1 MLDSL
6 FMKILDMTAMGSLVI
21 GIVVLARLTLKKQPK
36 IFSYCLWAVV
46 LLRLLCPV
54 SFSMPVSLLPAMPSV
69 ENHYVL
75 SDVPLKPENVGAA
88 LEDIFQ
94 SAASGQ
100 LGQTQQTIT
109 VQDPDYNYGYPHEI
123 TYDWWNIPVLLGQYV
138 WVLGVAVMLLISF
151 VQFLRLRKKLREA
164 ARLRDNIYICD
175 RLDTAFVMG
184 LVKPRIYLP
193 ASLSEQEQR
202 YILLH
207 EQHHIRRFDHIFK
220 ALAFAALCLHWF
232 NPLVWLAFIL
242 AGRDMEMSCDEAVI
256 HKSSEDIRADYSATL
271 LRLSTGRTTIA
282 GAPLA
287 FGEGDAGKRIRN
299 LSKRKKPALWVSI
312 IVATC
317 CAAIIAL
324 CAVNNQGQAEM
335 IFDKDVAPGKV
346 GQTFTM
352 PEYPGVTFRLE
363 GGGGYSDIVSK
374 VTATENGK
382 TVTIAGGTR
391 NLYLCDLNGDG
402 KRELCFE
409 VSFGSG
415 YMRCFIGVYNY
426 ANQTTSLL
434 GKEGDFDYILRM
446 EGAKLTVDC
455 YKRRGGP
462 HPTLIEDF
470 EPISSGKLSL
480 VGQQLL
486 YIPNLTNISNSKN
499 PTASTGTASPIVTAG
514 PAELVFDR
522 EATSAEEGLS
532 FTMPEFAGVTFQLSP
547 SEGGQSLRRLTATE
561 NGETKELCGFYK
573 LINLYLSDVNGDG
586 IRDFCASV
594 AVGSGIEDL
603 RITVFDLANQ
613 KDYTLAARMEYDY
626 WLCASGSTLI
636 VRRCPY
642 SHRSEDALQ
651 ETVLGT
657 LAIAEEQLVFVPYPN
672 PTGEAELIFDTQT
685 APGKVGQTFAMPEY
699 PGVTFQLGG
708 GLSSSGI
715 GAVSAREN
723 GLTTAVIYGFPIM
736 NLYLS
741 DLNGDGNRELCAT
754 MDGAYDGTDAYILV
768 YDFAN
773 LISYTINEVNW
784 KIYWLTMEGNS
795 LVAYH
800 NLNPAYLDTHV
811 VPDPVQGKLF
821 LLGQQL
827 TLISEKDTI
836 QGTRLSPWLN
846 ETALK
851 TLFASASQHLASYD
865 PDSPAKRSIT
875 MSSAINRYLKN
886 YTEVIGDAI
895 EPFISSSN
903 PGYSLS
909 LSKAQHNTPVFQYL
923 MVLSSLQQDF
933 FRWSDTYCHYTYYDS
948 SHPDQLFVCT
958 EYRDLGHRDIESYY
972 TDVVSGKC
980 EAHADTFVIHLDS
993 HYIHYWGSDVNLYDA
1008 LAA

>member
-21 GIVVLARLTLKKQPK
+21 GIVVLARLALKKQPK

-54 SFSMPVSLLPAMPSV
+54 SFSMPVSLLPAMPAV

-75 SDVPLKPENVGAA
+75 SDVPLKPENVGTA
-88 LEDIFQ
+88 LVDTFQ

-138 WVLGVAVMLLISF
+138 WVLGVAVMLLISL
-151 VQFLRLRKKLREA
+151 VQFLRLRNKLREA

-207 EQHHIRRFDHIFK
+207 EQHHIRRFDHFFK

-256 HKSSEDIRADYSATL
+256 KESGEDIRADYSATL

-299 LSKRKKPALWVSI
+299 LSKWKKPALWVSI
-312 IVATC
+312 IVAIC
-317 CAAIIAL
+317 CAAIIVL
-324 CAVNNQGQAEM
+324 CAVNNQSQAEM

-363 GGGGYSDIVSK
+363 GGGGYSDIVST
-374 VTATENGK
+374 VTATKNGE
-382 TVTIAGGTR
+382 TVTVAEGAQ

-409 VSFGSG
+409 VNAGSG
-415 YMRCFIGVYNY
+415 FMRCFIGVCNY

-434 GKEGDFDYILRM
+434 GKDGDFDYILRM

-462 HPTLIEDF
+462 HPTLIEGF
-470 EPISSGKLSL
+470 EPISSGNLTL
-480 VGQQLL
+480 IGQQLL
-486 YIPNLTNISNSKN
+486 LIPDVDMTYSY
-499 PTASTGTASPIVTAG
+499 PTKMIFDSVST
-514 PAELVFDR
+514 PAEVGQ
-522 EATSAEEGLS
+522 T
-532 FTMPEFAGVTFQLSP
+532 FTMPEFPGVTFRL
-547 SEGGQSLRRLTATE
+547 GQGYGSTGIGVITATE
-561 NGETKELCGFYK
+561 NGKNTTVLCG
-573 LINLYLSDVNGDG
+573 L
-586 IRDFCASV
+586 
-594 AVGSGIEDL
+594 
-603 RITVFDLANQ
+603 
-613 KDYTLAARMEYDY
+613 
-626 WLCASGSTLI
+626 
-636 VRRCPY
+636 P
-642 SHRSEDALQ
+642 
-651 ETVLGT
+651 
-657 LAIAEEQLVFVPYPN
+657 IA
-672 PTGEAELIFDTQT
+672 
-685 APGKVGQTFAMPEY
+685 
-699 PGVTFQLGG
+699 
-708 GLSSSGI
+708 
-715 GAVSAREN
+715 
-723 GLTTAVIYGFPIM
+723 

-741 DLNGDGNRELCAT
+741 DLNGDGKRELCAT
-754 MDGAYDGTDAYILV
+754 VGWDSDYENQCIQV
-768 YDFAN
+768 YDYAN
-773 LISYTINEVNW
+773 MISYTLNER
-784 KIYWLTMEGNS
+784 MELFCLGIEGSN

-800 NLNPAYLDTHV
+800 SLNPAYLDTYV
-811 VPDPVQGKLF
+811 VPDPIQGSLT
-821 LLGQQL
+821 LEGQQL
-827 TLISEKDTI
+827 LLISGETVI
-836 QGTRLSPWLN
+836 RGTRLSPQLN
-846 ETALK
+846 IQGLK
-851 TLFASASQHLASYD
+851 ELFASATQQLESYD
-865 PDSPAKRSIT
+865 PDFPTSVTISRSEATALYMDSFADIINDAVRRDST
-875 MSSAINRYLKN
+875 QSSIIYDCLCL
-886 YTEVIGDAI
+886 E
-895 EPFISSSN
+895 
-903 PGYSLS
+903 
-909 LSKAQHNTPVFQYL
+909 KAQHDTPVFQYL
-923 MVLSSLQQDF
+923 LVLSYLTDYYSA
-933 FRWSDTYCHYTYYDS
+933 RYSSYSYSPYAYYD
-948 SHPDQLFVCT
+948 PEQPTQLFVCS
-958 EYRDLGHRDIESYY
+958 EYRELGYRDIESYY

-980 EAHADTFVIHLDS
+980 NPRFNTFVIHLDS
-993 HYIHYWGSDVNLYDA
+993 HYIHHWGSDVNLYDQ
-1008 LAA
+1008 LAG